1 MILSYPD
8 ELIKK
13 GSGNLIGLSHF
24 GHFAIDTLRA
34 PSEFD
39 DFDTVEL
46 SVGATQRNR
55 STRLANGLRDQER
68 ELRPLG
74 RWWKDE
80 CLLIA

>member
-8 ELIKK
+8 ELIKQ

-34 PSEFD
+34 L
-39 DFDTVEL
+39 TVEL
-46 SVGATQRNR
+46 SVGATQRDR
-55 STRLANGLRDQER
+55 STRLANGLRDPER